1 MHVHQ
6 SALTT
11 GSGGGR
17 SRLGFDTANRT
28 LAFCGTSPGRANQ
41 RRSHVAHADT
51 HIARTRV
58 QTNTDTTYFVFWAAD
73 VILNTK
79 HRWKLATCVFDLSQS
94 VLMCQCLSFLLTC
107 SPSST
112 ASLSFVS
119 RLLSASH
126 SACLMLPMLPRSLFC
141 CRVHRGQVLDTICP
155 YLTLFLLHIYTLK
168 PGHTHAHSC
177 QAPPGDHLATKPRV
191 PPLHSFFHFSFLLL
205 Y

>member
-1 MHVHQ
+1 MRVHVHQ

-41 RRSHVAHADT
+41 RRSRVAHADT
-51 HIARTRV
+51 HIGRTRV
-58 QTNTDTTYFVFWAAD
+58 QTNTDTTYFVFRASD

-94 VLMCQCLSFLLTC
+94 VLACQCLSFLLTC
-107 SPSST
+107 SPST

-126 SACLMLPMLPRSLFC
+126 SACLMLPICLARSFVVGSTEDRCWTQSVPILRSFSC
-141 CRVHRGQVLDTICP
+141 T
-155 YLTLFLLHIYTLK
+155 YT
-168 PGHTHAHSC
+168 H
-177 QAPPGDHLATKPRV
+177 
-191 PPLHSFFHFSFLLL
+191 
-205 Y
+205 

>member
-1 MHVHQ
+1 MKKRGEKAVVPATRASINLCARVRVHVHQ

-41 RRSHVAHADT
+41 RRSHEAHADT

-79 HRWKLATCVFDLSQS
+79 HRWKLATCVFDLSRS
-94 VLMCQCLSFLLTC
+94 VLTCQCLSFLLTC
-107 SPSST
+107 SPSSS
-112 ASLSFVS
+112 AFLSFVS
-119 RLLSASH
+119 LS
-126 SACLMLPMLPRSLFC
+126 
-141 CRVHRGQVLDTICP
+141 
-155 YLTLFLLHIYTLK
+155 
-168 PGHTHAHSC
+168 
-177 QAPPGDHLATKPRV
+177 LA
-191 PPLHSFFHFSFLLL
+191 SFLLL
-205 Y
+205 ARPV